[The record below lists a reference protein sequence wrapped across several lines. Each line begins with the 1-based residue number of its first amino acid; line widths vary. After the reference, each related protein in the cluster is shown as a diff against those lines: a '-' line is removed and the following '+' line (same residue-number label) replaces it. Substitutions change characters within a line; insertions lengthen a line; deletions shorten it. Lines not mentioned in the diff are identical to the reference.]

1 MDSHAS
7 TPAGE
12 AESRPQTPSHA
23 NPSGRSRISPPWW
36 LTREPSRWD
45 QARLHCTCAALHAR
59 EVARELWRALY
70 AGACADRWPRR
81 WWAGVIAAALVLTLG
96 VMLSGC
102 AWVPSAL
109 RIGGTPIER
118 VEKRE
123 DKEDAARGKLLRA
136 SQEAAHKAADAL
148 AVAPDSRPVVV
159 ARDFACEATA
169 SLDQAL
175 GAPAAGE
182 AGKWQ
187 DLVRR
192 LVSEDAAIRATAE
205 KERNADRA
213 EIARLGERLAEASAA
228 TVRAEEKALKYA
240 AEVDRIADMLRK
252 VVWIAGGV
260 AALWVLSQV
269 LSIAGRLNPAFAG
282 VAAMVNTV
290 AAPAVQFAFNRAKK
304 GLQKV
309 GSALAEADKAKDAAA
324 DKIRAYLDVHTD
336 ADHQAVIAEAC
347 AASGGG
353 GGG

>member
-1 MDSHAS
+1 M
-7 TPAGE
+7 
-12 AESRPQTPSHA
+12 
-23 NPSGRSRISPPWW
+23 
-36 LTREPSRWD
+36 
-45 QARLHCTCAALHAR
+45 HCTCAMLHAR
-59 EVARELWRALY
+59 ECARELYRAGY
-70 AGACADRWPRR
+70 ALAGCDLWPRR
-81 WWAGVIAAALVLTLG
+81 WWVGVIAAALVLACG
-96 VMLSGC
+96 AMLSGC

-123 DKEDAARGKLLRA
+123 DKEDAARGKLLKA

-159 ARDFACEATA
+159 ARDFAGEATA

-228 TVRAEEKALKYA
+228 TVRAEERALKYA

-309 GSALAEADKAKDAAA
+309 GSALAEADKAKDTAA